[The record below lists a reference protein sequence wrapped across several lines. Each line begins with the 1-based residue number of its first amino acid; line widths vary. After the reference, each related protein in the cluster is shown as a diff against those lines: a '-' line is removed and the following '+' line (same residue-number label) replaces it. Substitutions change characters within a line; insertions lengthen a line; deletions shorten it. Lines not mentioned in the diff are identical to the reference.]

1 MCQADILSL
10 STPQHGAATERVPGL
25 QDFCFLKPPFLHLKK
40 MGPGFRQDRL
50 LRGAS
55 EIMIMV
61 PLRSQGGLPKG
72 CCLSHFVFSLKKK
85 HHGCWAEGGV
95 GFWEP
100 GGGANR
106 GVGDS
111 SSFPCLGSAWPSPT
125 LSPEPVSRQQDGCRD
140 GLKGRE
146 L

>member
-1 MCQADILSL
+1 MCQADILRL

-72 CCLSHFVFSLKKK
+72 CCLSHFVFSLKKNTM
-85 HHGCWAEGGV
+85 GAGQREGWASGSLGV
-95 GFWEP
+95 VLTGEWVT
-100 GGGANR
+100 A
-106 GVGDS
+106 
-111 SSFPCLGSAWPSPT
+111 LPSPAWAQPG
-125 LSPEPVSRQQDGCRD
+125 LPPPSAQSPFLGNRMDAGMV
-140 GLKGRE
+140 
-146 L
+146 